1 MGLILRGLAVASQTQ
16 RPVPCQPPI
25 RYNDDREAIQ
35 KASGCSKSRAG
46 VFDARCAGSF
56 AVSQAPE
63 VLAMILCDL
72 IITDVESNKK
82 SLIGLFDRVESA
94 AMPCVVNELHVY
106 LSLTDGHGSLPVAI
120 ACVAVDEGEELFRG
134 HAEVEFADP
143 LQVVELHFVFPSAQF
158 PRPGE
163 YRFQFLTDDVVLLER
178 KFFVTYPLGEAKD
191 AVC

>member
-1 MGLILRGLAVASQTQ
+1 MPSHPAF
-16 RPVPCQPPI
+16 
-25 RYNDDREAIQ
+25 RYNGEREASH
-35 KASGCSKSRAG
+35 KAPGSPNSRAG
-46 VFDARCAGSF
+46 VFDARSTGSF

-106 LSLTDGHGSLPVAI
+106 LSLTDGHGNLPVAI
-120 ACVAVDEGEELFRG
+120 VCIAVDEGEELFRG

-143 LQVVELHFVFPSAQF
+143 LQVVELHFVFPAAQF

-163 YRFQFLTDDVVLLER
+163 YRFQFLSDDVVLLER
-178 KFFVTYPLGEAKD
+178 KFFVTNPSDPSKD
-191 AVC
+191 APC